1 MIIKNINFKGLWL
14 IAKRKYFNLQTLT
27 IIIAIYIA
35 FSWAWGALNMMDRN
49 YKLQKEL
56 SKKQQEL
63 QLVQIES
70 ITLELQKKY
79 YQTRE
84 YQELAARKNLGLVL
98 PGEKVLVLPPNT
110 TKNNSKESDSN
121 VSQTKKS
128 NFDEWMDFLSGGNVR
143 KNN

>member
-14 IAKRKYFNLQTLT
+14 IAKRKYFNLQALT

-98 PGEKVLVLPPNT
+98 PGEKVLFLPPNT
-110 TKNNSKESDSN
+110 TKDTSKESDSN